1 MVSEIRCW
9 IRTHPWGRQSH
20 QAVAPLPSPS
30 LPTHLQVEGLILGLS
45 ILSAKGWSKGLGES
59 TLAKLRHPAAHLTTH
74 CMRWH
79 QTRRACLCWLL
90 WSKWRRRLA
99 GADDKYMRQMRIN
112 KSFSE
117 PLHSFNGGII
127 LWWIGLFGDV

>member
-45 ILSAKGWSKGLGES
+45 ILSAKGMEQGAWRVGSSRAPAPSCTFDNALREVASDREGLPLLAAVEQMAEKTGWS
-59 TLAKLRHPAAHLTTH
+59 
-74 CMRWH
+74 
-79 QTRRACLCWLL
+79 
-90 WSKWRRRLA
+90 
-99 GADDKYMRQMRIN
+99 
-112 KSFSE
+112 
-117 PLHSFNGGII
+117 
-127 LWWIGLFGDV
+127 